1 MKKLA
6 LIFSVFLIT
15 ASSSLAQAVESYIA
29 VERYSKR
36 VLLAANTEQVVPVGR
51 FSQLAT
57 VKLALDW
64 SKATGVGL
72 ATPIVVPHGLNVA
85 NNPLALQPGD
95 KVTLR
100 DLVYSISMANDEVGS
115 MVVADFVGRDL
126 LARRQKTG
134 NSIAAFV
141 KEMNTLAA
149 SLKMQ
154 KTTFTSPYGTSVAG
168 GKEGTTTVT
177 DLAKLSVGLL
187 STHGFEFYTKQKSR
201 RLTLARVNGT
211 SQKLTVVNNN
221 KLIGQLGIS
230 GVKATGNQSI
240 ISANKTPYKEKLP
253 NGQMKVTPVQMLVIS
268 MNSANRD
275 GRVKQL
281 VSTGWK
287 QYEAWRAS
295 GYAMSPERKEFLH

>member
-1 MKKLA
+1 MKKLVQIA
-6 LIFSVFLIT
+6 IVSLIATLC
-15 ASSSLAQAVESYIA
+15 SLAQTTEGYIA

-36 VLLAANTEQVVPVGR
+36 VLIASNTEQVVSLGR

-72 ATPIVVPHGLNVA
+72 ATPIIVPNGVNVA

-95 KVTLR
+95 KVSLR

-126 LARRQKTG
+126 LARRGKTG
-134 NSIAAFV
+134 NSIVAFV
-141 KEMNTLAA
+141 SEMNTLAA
-149 SLKMQ
+149 SLKMK
-154 KTTFTSPYGTSVAG
+154 KTNFISPYGTSIAG
-168 GKEGTTTVT
+168 GKEGITTIT

-201 RLTLARVNGT
+201 RLTLSRVNGT
-211 SQKLTVVNNN
+211 SQTLTVVNNN

-240 ISANKTPYKEKLP
+240 ISANKQPYKEKLP
-253 NGQMKVTPVQMLVIS
+253 SGQFKVTPVQMLVIS
-268 MNSANRD
+268 LNSTNRE

-281 VSTGWK
+281 VATGWQ
-287 QYEAWRAS
+287 QYEAWRTG
-295 GYAMSPERKEFLH
+295 GYAMSPDRKEFLQ